1 MPATGVKKGRRPAIG
16 RPGSTTGKGVVQMGN
31 RLFARSIVASFA
43 LAAAP
48 IVFAAGAEPHA
59 TFNVSTLRAQ
69 GSYDRFIVKYRDGTT
84 QRTSA
89 AAATQA
95 VSAAMSR
102 AAATRSSLRAGK
114 VAAPT
119 AAYARKLGTG
129 ADLVRVSR
137 KLSAAEADALIRQ
150 IATDPAVAHV
160 QADVMMQKVR
170 DITAAAVSPVVV
182 NDQYYARY
190 QWHFRAPDGTAEK
203 IGSDA
208 NSYANKGGSNV
219 ANAWN
224 LSDGTGVTVAVLDTG
239 ITQHP
244 DIDLSLA
251 DAGYDFISDA
261 YVSGRATDG
270 RVSGGWDLG
279 DWTTDDKYLA
289 TNGGCVDAN
298 NPAEDS
304 SWHGTHV
311 SGNVA
316 ELTNNTT
323 GMAGIAY
330 KAKVL
335 PVRVLGHCGGYSSD
349 IADAIVWAS
358 GGHVDGVPDN
368 THPAQVI
375 NMSLGGEGKCSDDDV
390 TADAITGAIGRGTTV
405 VVAAG
410 NEDDDTANYSPSS
423 CPGVIAVA
431 SNGITGKRAFYSNY
445 GSGVALSAP
454 GGGVYAND
462 AGSGTVVSAGFSWS
476 AINDGTHEPTTPD
489 YGGMAGTSQ
498 ATPHVTGTVALML
511 AAVKGANLPTPTPA
525 QIRTLLTS
533 TAHAFPSTPDKPIG
547 AGIVDAY
554 AAVNKALGNDTGPG
568 EPDVT
573 ELTNG
578 TSVKVSGD
586 GSARVFSIVVPSG
599 ARSLV
604 FTTSGG
610 TGDVSIAVKN
620 GTAGS
625 ETTSAKKG
633 TNNETVTVARPAA
646 GTWYLTVT
654 SAAAYA
660 NANVL
665 VRFVAP

>member
-1 MPATGVKKGRRPAIG
+1 M
-16 RPGSTTGKGVVQMGN
+16 
-31 RLFARSIVASFA
+31 FARSLVASFV
-43 LAAAP
+43 LATAP
-48 IVFAAGAEPHA
+48 AVFAAGAAPHA
-59 TFNVSTLRAQ
+59 TYNVSTLRASS
-69 GSYDRFIVKYRDGTT
+69 GYDRFIVTYRDGTT
-84 QRTSA
+84 QRSDH

-95 VSAAMSR
+95 VSAALSR
-102 AAATRSSLRAGK
+102 AAGTTASLRAGK
-114 VAAPT
+114 AAAAPV
-119 AAYARKLGTG
+119 ASYARKLGTG

-137 KLSAAEADALIRQ
+137 KLSATEAQALIRQ
-150 IATDPAVAHV
+150 IATDPSVAHV

-170 DITAAAVSPVVV
+170 DIPAAAAVSPVVV

-239 ITQHP
+239 ITNHP

-311 SGNVA
+311 SGNIA

-349 IADAIVWAS
+349 IADGIVWAS

-390 TADAITGAIGRGTTV
+390 TADAITAAISRGTTV

-445 GSGVALSAP
+445 GTGVTISAP
-454 GGGVYAND
+454 GGGVYPND
-462 AGSGTVVSAGFSWS
+462 ASSGTPVSAGFSWS
-476 AINDGTHEPTTPD
+476 AINDGTHEPTTAD

-498 ATPHVTGTVALML
+498 ATPHVAGTVALML
-511 AAVKGANLPTPTPA
+511 AATKGASLPTPTPA
-525 QIRTLLTS
+525 QIKALLTS
-533 TAHAFPSTPDKPIG
+533 TAHSFSSTEASKPIG

-573 ELTNG
+573 ALTNG
-578 TSVKVSGD
+578 TSVKASGD
-586 GSARVFSIVVPSG
+586 GSAKVYSIDVPAG
-599 ARSLV
+599 ARTLV

-610 TGDVSIAVKN
+610 SGDVSIAVKN
-620 GTAGS
+620 GSAGT
-625 ETTSAKKG
+625 ETVSAKKA

-654 SAAAYA
+654 SPASYA
-660 NANVL
+660 NVNVL
-665 VRFVAP
+665 VRFTAP

>member
-1 MPATGVKKGRRPAIG
+1 
-16 RPGSTTGKGVVQMGN
+16 MGN
-31 RLFARSIVASFA
+31 RILARSLVASFV
-43 LAAAP
+43 LAVAP
-48 IVFAAGAEPHA
+48 GIFAAGAAAPHA
-59 TFNVSTLRAQ
+59 TFNVSTLRASS
-69 GSYDRFIVKYRDGTT
+69 GYDRFIIKYRDGTA
-84 QRTSA
+84 QRTDHA
-89 AAATQA
+89 AAAQA
-95 VSAAMSR
+95 VSAALSR
-102 AAATRSSLRAGK
+102 AAATTGSLRAGK
-114 VAAPT
+114 AAAPL
-119 AAYARKLGTG
+119 ASYSRKLGTG
-129 ADLVRVSR
+129 ADLVRISR
-137 KLSAAEADALIRQ
+137 KLSATEADALIRQ

-170 DITAAAVSPVVV
+170 DIPATGLAAAAAPTPVVV
-182 NDQYYARY
+182 NDQYYQRY

-208 NSYANKGGSNV
+208 SSYANKGGSNV

-239 ITQHP
+239 ITNHP

-251 DAGYDFISDA
+251 DAGYDFIVDS
-261 YVSGRATDG
+261 YVSGRSTDG
-270 RVSGGWDLG
+270 RVPGGWDLG

-410 NEDDDTANYSPSS
+410 NENDDTANYSPSS

-431 SNGITGKRAFYSNY
+431 SNGITGKRAYYSNY
-445 GSGVALSAP
+445 GTGVAISAP

-462 AGSGTVVSAGFSWS
+462 AASGTVVSAGFSWS
-476 AINDGTHEPTTPD
+476 AINDGTHEPTTAD

-511 AAVKGANLPTPTPA
+511 AAVKGASLPTPTPA

-533 TAHAFPSTPDKPIG
+533 TAHAFPSTPDKAIG

-554 AAVNKALGNDTGPG
+554 AAVNKALGNDSGNPG

-573 ELTNG
+573 VLTNG
-578 TSVKVSGD
+578 TSVKASGD
-586 GSARVFSIVVPSG
+586 GSAKVFSIVVPSG
-599 ARSLV
+599 ARTLV

-620 GTAGS
+620 GTAGA
-625 ETTSAKKG
+625 ETVSAKKG

-646 GTWYLTVT
+646 GTWYITVT
-654 SAAAYA
+654 SPAAYA
-660 NANVL
+660 NVSVL
-665 VRFVAP
+665 ARFVEP

>member
-1 MPATGVKKGRRPAIG
+1 
-16 RPGSTTGKGVVQMGN
+16 MGH
-31 RLFARSIVASFA
+31 RIFARA
-43 LAAAP
+43 LAASLILATAP
-48 IVFAAGAEPHA
+48 AAFAAGAAPHA
-59 TFNVSTLRAQ
+59 TFNVSTLRATS
-69 GSYDRFIVKYRDGTT
+69 SYDRFIVKYRDGTT
-84 QRTSA
+84 QRVNA

-95 VSAAMSR
+95 VSAALSR
-102 AAATRSSLRAGK
+102 AAATSSSLRAGK
-114 VAAPT
+114 SAAPT
-119 AAYARKLGTG
+119 VSYSRKLGTG

-150 IATDPAVAHV
+150 IASDPAVAHV

-170 DITAAAVSPVVV
+170 DISAAAAVTPVVV

-208 NSYANKGGSNV
+208 SSYANKGGSNV

-239 ITQHP
+239 ITNHP

-251 DAGYDFISDA
+251 DAGYDFIGDS

-279 DWTTDDKYLA
+279 DWTTEDKYLA

-368 THPAQVI
+368 THVAQVI

-390 TADAITGAIGRGTTV
+390 TADAITGAISRGTTV

-445 GSGVALSAP
+445 GSGVTLSAP
-454 GGGVYAND
+454 GGGVYPND
-462 AGSGTVVSAGFSWS
+462 ASSGTPVSAGFSWS
-476 AINDGTHEPTTPD
+476 AINDGLTVPTTPD

-511 AAVKGANLPTPTPA
+511 AAVKGASLPTPTPA

-533 TAHAFPSTPDKPIG
+533 TAHKFPSTPDKPIG

-573 ELTNG
+573 VLTNG
-578 TSVKVSGD
+578 TSVKASGD
-586 GSARVFSIVVPSG
+586 GSAAVYSIDVPTG
-599 ARSLV
+599 ARTLV

-610 TGDVSIAVKN
+610 SGDVSIAVKN
-620 GTAGS
+620 GTGGS

-633 TNNETVTVARPAA
+633 TNNETVTVARPAS

-654 SAAAYA
+654 SPAAYA
-660 NANVL
+660 NVNVL
-665 VRFVAP
+665 VRFTAP

>member
-1 MPATGVKKGRRPAIG
+1 
-16 RPGSTTGKGVVQMGN
+16 MGN
-31 RLFARSIVASFA
+31 RLFARSFVASLV
-43 LAAAP
+43 LATAP
-48 IVFAAGAEPHA
+48 VIFAAGASAPHA
-59 TFNVSTLRAQ
+59 TYNVSTVRAPT
-69 GSYDRFIVKYRDGTT
+69 SVDRFIVTYRDGTT
-84 QRTSA
+84 QRTDH
-89 AAATQA
+89 AAATQT
-95 VSAAMSR
+95 VSAALSR
-102 AAATRSSLRAGK
+102 AAALTSSLRAGK
-114 VAAPT
+114 TAAPT
-119 AAYARKLGTG
+119 AAYVRKLGIG
-129 ADLVRVSR
+129 ADLVRTSR
-137 KLSAAEADALIRQ
+137 KLTPSEADALVRQ
-150 IATDPAVAHV
+150 IASDPAVAHV
-160 QADVMMQKVR
+160 QVDTMKQKVR
-170 DITAAAVSPVVV
+170 DIPAAAVSPIVP

-208 NSYANKGGSNV
+208 SSYANKGGSNV

-224 LSDGTGVTVAVLDTG
+224 LSDGTGITVAVLDTG
-239 ITQHP
+239 ITNHP

-261 YVSGRATDG
+261 FVSGRATDG

-279 DWTTDDKYLA
+279 DWTTGDDKYLA
-289 TNGGCVDAN
+289 TNGGCVDAD

-368 THPAQVI
+368 THVAQVI
-375 NMSLGGEGKCSDDDV
+375 NMSLGGSGKCSDDQV
-390 TADAITGAIGRGTTV
+390 TADAITSAISRGTTV

-410 NEDDDTANYSPSS
+410 NSDDDAANYSPSS
-423 CPGVIAVA
+423 CPGAIAVA

-445 GSGVALSAP
+445 GSVVALSAP

-462 AGSGTVVSAGFSWS
+462 ASSGTIVSAGFSWS
-476 AINDGTHEPTTPD
+476 AINDGLHEPTTAD

-511 AAVKGANLPTPTPA
+511 AATKGANLPTPTPA

-533 TAHAFPSTPDKPIG
+533 TAHAFPSTPDKVIG

-554 AAVNKALGNDTGPG
+554 AAVNKALGNDNGNPG

-573 ELTNG
+573 ALTNG
-578 TSVKVSGD
+578 TAFKASGD
-586 GSARVFSIVVPSG
+586 GSAKVFSIVVPTG
-599 ARSLV
+599 ARTLV
-604 FTTSGG
+604 FTTTGG

-620 GTAGS
+620 GTAGT
-625 ETTSAKKG
+625 ETVSAKKG

-646 GTWYLTVT
+646 GTWYVTVT
-654 SAAAYA
+654 SPASYA
-660 NANVL
+660 NVSVL
-665 VRFVAP
+665 ARFVEP

>member
-1 MPATGVKKGRRPAIG
+1 
-16 RPGSTTGKGVVQMGN
+16 MGN
-31 RLFARSIVASFA
+31 RIVARALVASLI

-48 IVFAAGAEPHA
+48 ASFAAGAAPHA
-59 TFNVSTLRAQ
+59 TFNVSTLRTQ

-84 QRTSA
+84 QRTNA

-95 VSAAMSR
+95 VSAALSR
-102 AAATRSSLRAGK
+102 TAATSSSLRAGK
-114 VAAPT
+114 AAMPVAS
-119 AAYARKLGTG
+119 YARKLGTG

-137 KLSAAEADALIRQ
+137 KLTASEADALIRQ
-150 IATDPAVAHV
+150 IASDPAVAHV

-170 DITAAAVSPVVV
+170 DIPAAAVSPVVV
-182 NDQYYARY
+182 DDPYYQRY

-208 NSYANKGGSNV
+208 SSYANKGGSNV

-239 ITQHP
+239 ITNHP

-251 DAGYDFISDA
+251 DAGYDFIIDS

-279 DWTTDDKYLA
+279 DWTTEDKYLA
-289 TNGGCVDAN
+289 SNNPNGCVDAN

-368 THPAQVI
+368 THVAQVI

-390 TADAITGAIGRGTTV
+390 TADAISGAISRGTTV

-410 NEDDDTANYSPSS
+410 NENDDTANYSPSS

-431 SNGITGKRAFYSNY
+431 SNGITGKRAYYSNY
-445 GSGVALSAP
+445 GTGVTLSAP

-462 AGSGTVVSAGFSWS
+462 ASSGTVVSAGFSWS
-476 AINDGTHEPTTPD
+476 AINDGTHEPTTAD

-511 AAVKGANLPTPTPA
+511 AAVKGASLPTPTPA
-525 QIRTLLTS
+525 QIKTLLTS
-533 TAHAFPSTPDKPIG
+533 TAHAFPSTPDKVIG

-573 ELTNG
+573 ALTNG
-578 TSVKVSGD
+578 TSVKASGD
-586 GSARVFSIVVPSG
+586 GSAKVFSIEVPSG
-599 ARSLV
+599 ARTLV

-625 ETTSAKKG
+625 ETTSAKKA
-633 TNNETVTVARPAA
+633 TNNETVTVARPAS

-654 SAAAYA
+654 SPASYA
-660 NANVL
+660 NVNVL
-665 VRFVAP
+665 VRFTAP